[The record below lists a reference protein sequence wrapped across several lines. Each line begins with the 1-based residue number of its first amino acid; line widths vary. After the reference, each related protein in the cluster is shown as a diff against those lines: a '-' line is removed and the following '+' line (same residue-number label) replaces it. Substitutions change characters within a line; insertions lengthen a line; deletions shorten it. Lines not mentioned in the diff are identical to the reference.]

1 MKKGEKS
8 MRRVLVSGYYGFG
21 NTGDEAIL
29 MAIVESLK
37 KFKSDIEITALSAK
51 PLSTQKQYDIKAVQR
66 TSPIAIIREIARTD
80 LVISGGGGLLQ
91 DITSNRSIPYYLF
104 ILYVAKKLNKKVM
117 FYANGVGPVL
127 RDINKRMIKI
137 VGNMVDLITVR
148 DEQSKREFENLGISN
163 PPIIV
168 TADPAFALNS
178 IDDEAGYKML
188 EKLDIKI
195 TDKRPRIGVSV
206 RQWNLNKSRKIIASA
221 CDYLIQSHK
230 ANIIFLPMQFPN
242 DYQESL
248 EVMKLMKEKAS
259 IIPRFM
265 DPRGVLWLS
274 GKMDL
279 IFGMRLHALIF
290 GAMNEVPLVGLVYDP
305 KVENFLQRVEQPS
318 AGKPGDFDLVAL
330 CKLLEQALNNSSKS
344 QEILHEKKQQLAVL
358 AWENA
363 RLAIDLLEGANESR

>member
-1 MKKGEKS
+1 
-8 MRRVLVSGYYGFG
+8 
-21 NTGDEAIL
+21 
-29 MAIVESLK
+29 
-37 KFKSDIEITALSAK
+37 
-51 PLSTQKQYDIKAVQR
+51 
-66 TSPIAIIREIARTD
+66 
-80 LVISGGGGLLQ
+80 
-91 DITSNRSIPYYLF
+91 
-104 ILYVAKKLNKKVM
+104 
-117 FYANGVGPVL
+117 
-127 RDINKRMIKI
+127 
-137 VGNMVDLITVR
+137 
-148 DEQSKREFENLGISN
+148 
-163 PPIIV
+163 
-168 TADPAFALNS
+168 
-178 IDDEAGYKML
+178 ML

-318 AGKPGDFDLVAL
+318 AGKPGDLDLVAL